1 MPCVTHTR
9 EGTWGADQGR
19 QYSKR
24 RDRRWRLAGVDACPG
39 GQAVQYCK
47 RGGYQVQRTVKISL
61 RVAHRGGD
69 RDTEGDGEISIKHF
83 KRWYGD
89 I

>member
-1 MPCVTHTR
+1 MPCFTHTR

-39 GQAVQYCK
+39 GQAVHTV
-47 RGGYQVQRTVKISL
+47 RGGVSGAKNSEDQSK
-61 RVAHRGGD
+61 GGA
-69 RDTEGDGEISIKHF
+69 
-83 KRWYGD
+83 
-89 I
+89 